1 MLKGIDPLLSPEL
14 LKVLAEMGHGD
25 AIVVVD
31 ANFTATTLAHGKP
44 VIRLPGIGLQRACA
58 ALLSVFPLGAAAE
71 RPVAFMKVS
80 EAPEGYVSPLQRSVI
95 ALCEASAPP
104 DAQQCEAVERF
115 AFYERVK
122 QAYAI
127 VQTGEMQPY
136 ANFLF
141 KKGVISDVPVLGSA
155 RPAPCVGEP

>member
-25 AIVVVD
+25 AVVLVD
-31 ANFTATTLAHGKP
+31 ANFTATTLGRGKP
-44 VIRLPGIGLQRACA
+44 VIRLPGVDLARAA
-58 ALLSVFPLGAAAE
+58 SAVLSVFPLDLAE
-71 RPVAFMKVS
+71 RPVDFMAVCGQ
-80 EAPEGYVSPLQRSVI
+80 PEGYRTPLQQDML
-95 ALCEASAPP
+95 ALCQRAG
-104 DAQQCEAVERF
+104 DALPEQCEAVERF

-127 VQTGEMQPY
+127 VQTGELQPY

-141 KKGVISDVPVLGSA
+141 RKGVLTGA
-155 RPAPCVGEP
+155 QPA

>member
-1 MLKGIDPLLSPEL
+1 MLKGIDPVLSPEL

-31 ANFTATTLAHGKP
+31 ANFTATTLGLGKP
-44 VIRLPGIGLQRACA
+44 LIRLPGIGVSRACA
-58 ALLSVFPLGAAAE
+58 AVLSVFPLGIPSE
-71 RPVAFMKVS
+71 QPVAFMQV
-80 EAPEGYVSPLQRSVI
+80 AQRPEGYLSPLQRSVLQ
-95 ALCEASAPP
+95 LCAQQSDGGEPVAGAPP
-104 DAQQCEAVERF
+104 YEVVERF
-115 AFYERVK
+115 AFYERVR

-141 KKGVISDVPVLGSA
+141 KKGVISDAL
-155 RPAPCVGEP
+155 AP